1 MFDKKAPAEAMILE
15 DEGSGNVMDTDMHG
29 VDWDHHK
36 YILEVRPQGEQPF
49 RVETKAKVPIFSP
62 PRPGDV
68 VWVLYDPKNHKAEI
82 MIEGDPRY
90 DPKLIRENQ
99 KHDREARAAALLGGA
114 PVTVNVV
121 NSVNI
126 VPRRASGPPWI
137 VPANCAE
144 CGAQVDEAKA
154 SMAEHPTCQYCSHA
168 LPCKP
173 AQ

>member
-49 RVETKAKVPIFSP
+49 RVETKAKVPIFSQ

-68 VWVLYDPKNHKAEI
+68 VWVLYDPKKN
-82 MIEGDPRY
+82 
-90 DPKLIRENQ
+90 
-99 KHDREARAAALLGGA
+99 DREARATALLSGA
-114 PVTVNVV
+114 PVTVNSV
-121 NSVNI
+121 NIVNI
-126 VPRRASGPPWI
+126 VPRRPSGPPWT

-154 SMAEHPTCQYCSHA
+154 SMAEHPACQYCSHA
-168 LPCKP
+168 LPCRP